1 MTTARHLSSFKK
13 DQIVREAE
21 RITCDTD
28 WLPALLR
35 SANDTL
41 QGSIT
46 SLNLDCSCTFLPVE
60 NCSNDRAPSY
70 RVVLTRNHAIE
81 IGTVWPHNS
90 KKAGDYLVIHIDSP
104 FSPAPIKTFAFQSK
118 YQKKQ
123 LATATVATGIIYRQR
138 RGRRMKPDRF
148 FLTLAIIGT
157 CFSSLSG
164 IVPAH
169 CQTMTATISKHKNGD
184 ERYQNSIHIA
194 SKKFDIPSSWIGA
207 VISVE
212 SNWTPR
218 AVSFA
223 GAVGL
228 MQLMPKTYDDMHRQY
243 GLGRD
248 SFETH
253 DNIMAGMA
261 YLKQMHGKFG
271 REGFLAAHNAGP
283 GLYQKHLS
291 GHRSLP
297 RETRSYVA
305 KLEAIFDGKMPKNRR
320 ENPSHD
326 VAIWASSPLLP
337 AENLATKSH
346 HRKWQTAT
354 KPSRNI
360 QCLTM

>member
-1 MTTARHLSSFKK
+1 
-13 DQIVREAE
+13 
-21 RITCDTD
+21 
-28 WLPALLR
+28 
-35 SANDTL
+35 
-41 QGSIT
+41 
-46 SLNLDCSCTFLPVE
+46 
-60 NCSNDRAPSY
+60 
-70 RVVLTRNHAIE
+70 
-81 IGTVWPHNS
+81 
-90 KKAGDYLVIHIDSP
+90 
-104 FSPAPIKTFAFQSK
+104 
-118 YQKKQ
+118 
-123 LATATVATGIIYRQR
+123 
-138 RGRRMKPDRF
+138 MKPGRF

-184 ERYQNSIHIA
+184 EHYQNSIHIA
-194 SKKFDIPSSWIGA
+194 SKKIDIPSSWIGA

-326 VAIWASSPLLP
+326 VAIWASSPLF
-337 AENLATKSH
+337 AGGEFGDE
-346 HRKWQTAT
+346 
-354 KPSRNI
+354 KPSS
-360 QCLTM
+360 QVADSHKTVSEYTMSDDVISALMPRSSGLFVSDRAANL